1 MAGGCRAGEAS
12 RDGDGDEK
20 GGGACGRDA
29 CGGIGGGTWV
39 HAIILVCTMLKDSQP
54 SDSIDQPMP

>member
-29 CGGIGGGTWV
+29 CSGIGGGTWV
-39 HAIILVCTMLKDSQP
+39 HAIILVCTMLKDSQRP
-54 SDSIDQPMP
+54 